1 MTQGILGNDTSY
13 DSPLVLIC
21 QLTDLSH
28 VKFPPKNEGR
38 KEGSFR
44 SLHSEVSVTSATKAG
59 QQKSFVKIFF
69 LHCFLAALNVCSL
82 G

>member
-1 MTQGILGNDTSY
+1 MRQGILGNDTLY

-38 KEGSFR
+38 KEGR
-44 SLHSEVSVTSATKAG
+44 LEG
-59 QQKSFVKIFF
+59 
-69 LHCFLAALNVCSL
+69 
-82 G
+82 